1 MYQILPLEDRWI
13 TDPQTGQKIHQL
25 TSHASIQHH
34 PFFLSPTW
42 DDAMRHIA
50 VISDRTGHNQ
60 LYLCRTSDYALIR
73 ISEVEEVDEWTIH
86 PSRDGRYIYY
96 HGDAK
101 AIRTECSSGKSEVLL
116 TEEEASRLCGGVG
129 KAVFPTGRT
138 TALRP
143 LLGDSCAAG
152 RTFSCAGLRYRAG
165 ELEKRVGSGRGV
177 AYAVLPGRVRISL
190 LRRDTSGPGLGAGP
204 EDRRGTQGL

>member
-1 MYQILPLEDRWI
+1 MYQILPPEDRWI

-34 PFFLSPTW
+34 PFFLSPAW
-42 DDAMRHIA
+42 DDSMQHIA
-50 VISDRTGHNQ
+50 VVSDRTGHNQ

-73 ISEVEEVDEWTIH
+73 ISDVEEVDEWTVH

-101 AIRTECSSGKSEVLL
+101 AIRTECSTGKSEVLL

-129 KAVFPTGRT
+129 RAVFPTGRT
-138 TALRP
+138 TALSKDDRYWAIRAQQ
-143 LLGDSCAAG
+143 DG
-152 RTFSCAGLRYRAG
+152 RFHVLVYDTERESW
-165 ELEKRVGSGRGV
+165 EKGMGSGRGIP
-177 AYAVLPGRVRISL
+177 YAVLPGCV
-190 LRRDTSGPGLGAGP
+190 
-204 EDRRGTQGL
+204 